1 MADLQ
6 GQTDSI
12 ECLISL
18 KEASEEHLSIEGGY
32 GDGVVEDDGILA
44 LLDLQDILSRDLD
57 EGLAEEDVAWIEFG
71 VEAQSLVSYEETTC
85 KDDLVTEAACVALYV
100 LLSLLEGYFGHQK
113 LLVLLHFICLLC

>member
-1 MADLQ
+1 M
-6 GQTDSI
+6 
-12 ECLISL
+12 

-71 VEAQSLVSYEETTC
+71 VEA
-85 KDDLVTEAACVALYV
+85 
-100 LLSLLEGYFGHQK
+100 
-113 LLVLLHFICLLC
+113 

>member
-1 MADLQ
+1 
-6 GQTDSI
+6 
-12 ECLISL
+12 L

-71 VEAQSLVSYEETTC
+71 VEA
-85 KDDLVTEAACVALYV
+85 
-100 LLSLLEGYFGHQK
+100 
-113 LLVLLHFICLLC
+113 